1 MNSLRRIPIAQVR
14 SFHTTYTCNSPR
26 GLTKVANRWG
36 SFQRL
41 GPSSLASI
49 DVRQMKRR
57 QVPDHILLPPYA
69 KLGTSSTWSSGIPVN
84 TEIDISHMR
93 KAGKLA
99 KEILEMG
106 STLCKPG
113 VTTDSI
119 DKALHEA
126 IIENN
131 AYPSPLNY
139 NGFPKSVCTS
149 INNVIAHGIPD
160 DRELRDG
167 DIINVDVTVYLNGY
181 HGDTSA
187 TFLVGKDVD
196 EQGKALVE
204 CTRECLDMAIKA
216 CGPKVPYKEIGR
228 IISDHAAKH
237 GYSVSDELSGHGI
250 GKEFHCYPLILHH
263 VNEEEGLMT
272 PGTIFT
278 IEPMLCQGSASG
290 IMWPDQWTISTIDGG
305 RSAQFEHTILITEDG
320 VEVLTA

>member
-1 MNSLRRIPIAQVR
+1 
-14 SFHTTYTCNSPR
+14 
-26 GLTKVANRWG
+26 
-36 SFQRL
+36 
-41 GPSSLASI
+41 
-49 DVRQMKRR
+49 MKRR

>member
-106 STLCKPG
+106 STLCK
-113 VTTDSI
+113 VS
-119 DKALHEA
+119 
-126 IIENN
+126 
-131 AYPSPLNY
+131 
-139 NGFPKSVCTS
+139 TS
-149 INNVIAHGIPD
+149 SF
-160 DRELRDG
+160 
-167 DIINVDVTVYLNGY
+167 YLFIY
-181 HGDTSA
+181 KLTYQSA
-187 TFLVGKDVD
+187 
-196 EQGKALVE
+196 
-204 CTRECLDMAIKA
+204 
-216 CGPKVPYKEIGR
+216 
-228 IISDHAAKH
+228 
-237 GYSVSDELSGHGI
+237 
-250 GKEFHCYPLILHH
+250 
-263 VNEEEGLMT
+263 
-272 PGTIFT
+272 
-278 IEPMLCQGSASG
+278 
-290 IMWPDQWTISTIDGG
+290 
-305 RSAQFEHTILITEDG
+305 RSHYG
-320 VEVLTA
+320 